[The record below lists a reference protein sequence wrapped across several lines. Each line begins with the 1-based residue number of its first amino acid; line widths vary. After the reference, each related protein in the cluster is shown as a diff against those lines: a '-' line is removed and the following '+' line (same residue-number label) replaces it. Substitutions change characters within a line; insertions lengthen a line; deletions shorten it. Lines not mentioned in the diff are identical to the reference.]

1 MFLPTEPLPPNE
13 LTKYQQYLTT
23 EKEGEADMF
32 IVRGIA
38 LFATLLM
45 LTISTGFISKAQA
58 DWRKEFKEVKIG
70 ILSGENE
77 KDRIK
82 RYSLFAEYMTETL
95 GVPVKI
101 FTASSYAGVMQAMAA
116 DQIEFA
122 FYGSSSYAGAW
133 KETDG
138 GVIPLAARIM
148 DTGST
153 GYYSVVVVRTDSPY
167 KKIDDLKG
175 KTLAFADP
183 NSTSGYAVPYA
194 TLKKQGYD
202 PETFFGSIPFSG
214 AHETG
219 VLGVY
224 NGQYDAAAT
233 NIKSET
239 AGHPQ
244 RMAEKGMIKPGS
256 IKWIWKSDEITN
268 GPFTARKN
276 LPQELID
283 AATLA
288 LLRIAV
294 DGPEAYEAMREDGQ
308 VGYIPVNHKR
318 YEWIVEL
325 RDEIQKMKRERA
337 SN

>member
-1 MFLPTEPLPPNE
+1 
-13 LTKYQQYLTT
+13 
-23 EKEGEADMF
+23 MF
-32 IVRGIA
+32 ILRRMTSLCIA
-38 LFATLLM
+38 AV
-45 LTISTGFISKAQA
+45 LTVTIGLVSVAGA
-58 DWRKEFKEVKIG
+58 DWREKFKEVKIG

-77 KDRIK
+77 RDRIQ
-82 RYSLFAEYMTETL
+82 RYTPFAKYMTKVL

-133 KETDG
+133 VEMKG
-138 GVIPLAARIM
+138 GVVPLLTRVM
-148 DTGST
+148 DNGST
-153 GYYSVVVVRTDSPY
+153 GYFSVVVVRSDGPY
-167 KKIDDLKG
+167 KNLEDLKG

-183 NSTSGYAVPYA
+183 NSTSGYAVPYYN
-194 TLKKQGYD
+194 LKKLGYD

-256 IKWIWKSDEITN
+256 VKWIWKSPEITT

-276 LPQELID
+276 LPQDLID
-283 AATLA
+283 DATLA
-288 LLRIAV
+288 VFRIGAE
-294 DGPEAYEAMREDGQ
+294 DPEAFEAMKTKGQ
-308 VGYIPVNHKR
+308 IGWVAVNHDR
-318 YEWIVEL
+318 YEWIVTM
-325 RDEIQKMKRERA
+325 RDEIKKIKRARA
-337 SN
+337 KK

>member
-1 MFLPTEPLPPNE
+1 MALLC
-13 LTKYQQYLTT
+13 
-23 EKEGEADMF
+23 
-32 IVRGIA
+32 IA
-38 LFATLLM
+38 AV
-45 LTISTGFISKAQA
+45 LTISIGLVSVAGA
-58 DWRKEFKEVKIG
+58 DWREQFKEVKIG

-77 KDRIK
+77 RDRIQ
-82 RYSLFAEYMTETL
+82 RYTPFAKYMTKVL

-133 KETDG
+133 VEMKG
-138 GVIPLAARIM
+138 NVVPLLTRVM
-148 DTGST
+148 DNGST
-153 GYYSVVVVRTDSPY
+153 GYFSVVVVRSDSPY
-167 KKIDDLKG
+167 KNLDDLKG

-183 NSTSGYAVPYA
+183 NSTSGYAVPYYN
-194 TLKKQGYD
+194 LKKLGYD

-256 IKWIWKSDEITN
+256 IKWITFDLLQSSVTSA
-268 GPFTARKN
+268 P
-276 LPQELID
+276 
-283 AATLA
+283 AAWGRRSA
-288 LLRIAV
+288 LLWDSANI
-294 DGPEAYEAMREDGQ
+294 M
-308 VGYIPVNHKR
+308 I
-318 YEWIVEL
+318 
-325 RDEIQKMKRERA
+325 
-337 SN
+337 